1 MAGGVNKVILIGR
14 LGADPELNFTSSGQ
28 AVGKL
33 SIATTEGWMDKN
45 SGQWQE
51 KTEWHRVIAWGKLAE
66 RVKEYL
72 HRGSQVYVEG
82 RLQTRSYEDKN
93 GVKKYTTEI
102 VARTIQ
108 FLDGGRGGAQGVQ
121 DEPPMPDDPGPAQ
134 QQNNAPAQQPIED
147 EKIPF

>member
-1 MAGGVNKVILIGR
+1 MAGSVNKVILIGR
-14 LGADPELNFTSSGQ
+14 LGSDPELNFTSSGQ

-66 RVKEYL
+66 KVKEYL
-72 HRGSQVYVEG
+72 SKGRLVYVEG

-108 FLDGGRGGAQGVQ
+108 FLDSGRGGGQGSA
-121 DEPPMPDDPGPAQ
+121 DEAPLPDDPGPARQ
-134 QQNNAPAQQPIED
+134 EKAAAQEPIED

>member
-1 MAGGVNKVILIGR
+1 MAGSVNKVILIGR
-14 LGADPELNFTSSGQ
+14 LGADPELTFTSSGQ
-28 AVGKL
+28 AVCRL
-33 SIATTEGWMDKN
+33 SIATSESWKDKS

-51 KTEWHRVIAWGKLAE
+51 RTEWHRVIAWGRLAE
-66 RVKEYL
+66 QAKEYL
-72 HRGSQVYVEG
+72 SKGRQVYVEG

-108 FLDGGRGGAQGVQ
+108 FLDSGRDSGQGFA
-121 DEPPMPDDPGPAQ
+121 DEPPMPDDPGPAIQ
-134 QQNNAPAQQPIED
+134 EKTPEQEPIED